1 MNLKM
6 KKLFISAA
14 VLVTS
19 LTAAA
24 QEAFSAYSPYS
35 LFGIGQI
42 ESVGDQNT
50 AAMGGIGLGLRDP
63 GLINLLNPAA
73 VTAREKDA
81 FMVDFGVKQS
91 NMLFAGAD
99 AEGQLAKSAKNL
111 FNIDHVVASFP
122 IYNHSAF
129 KVGIMPYSNSGYA
142 FTFHEYKD
150 EVLAT
155 LGDVQDFRTGQG
167 GIHQVFAGAGVTL
180 FDRLSLGAD
189 GIFYIGTIKRS
200 TSTNFNTNE
209 YQRTASRSWTVVP
222 RGFSA
227 KLGLQYEQPL
237 GERTSLTVGATYKVG
252 SKLKGSYTDVAYA
265 TGGNYTDTTLTNS
278 YSVEYKIP
286 QEIAVGFTIRRTDS
300 WMFGFDY
307 TRQDWTK
314 SVFDPTPGVNFSTGV
329 AQSFNAGLEFI
340 PNRYDVRYYFRT
352 VTYRLGAYHKTQ
364 YIMIDGHQ
372 VTTNGITLGFALP
385 VYNRRT
391 SVSFAVDLGQT
402 SLAGAASITTPGN
415 VRERYV
421 KFSMG
426 LNLYDLWFQKVLY
439 N

>member
-6 KKLFISAA
+6 KKLLIYAA
-14 VLVTS
+14 VLLLS
-19 LTAAA
+19 LPATA

-50 AAMGGIGLGLRDP
+50 AAMGGIGVGLRDP

-73 VTAREKDA
+73 VTAREENA

-91 NMLFAGAD
+91 NLIFAGAD
-99 AEGQLAKSAKNL
+99 AEGNLARSAKNL

-122 IYNHSAF
+122 IYKHSAF
-129 KVGIMPYSNSGYA
+129 KVGIMPYSNTGYA

-150 EVLAT
+150 EVLAN
-155 LGDVQDFRTGQG
+155 LGDVQYFRSGQG
-167 GIHQVFAGAGVTL
+167 GINQLFAGAGVTL

-200 TSTNFNTNE
+200 TSTYFNTNDN
-209 YQRTASRSWTVVP
+209 QRTATRTWKTVP

-237 GERTSLTVGATYKVG
+237 GQNLSLTVGATYKLG
-252 SKLKGSYTDVAYA
+252 TTLKGDYSDVAFA
-265 TGGNYTDTTLTNS
+265 SGGNYTDTTINNS
-278 YSVEYKIP
+278 YTVKYSVP
-286 QEIAVGFTIRRTDS
+286 QEISAGFSLRKSDS

-314 SVFDPTPGVNFSTGV
+314 SVFDPTPGVNFSPGV
-329 AQSFNAGLEFI
+329 AQSFNAGFEYI
-340 PNRYDVRYYFRT
+340 PNRYDVRYYLRT

-364 YIMIDGHQ
+364 YITIDGHQ

-385 VYNRRT
+385 VYNRRS
-391 SVSFAVDLGQT
+391 SVSFAVDVGES
-402 SLAGAASITTPGN
+402 SLAGVKSLTTPGN

-421 KFSMG
+421 KLTMG

>member
-1 MNLKM
+1 MNPKM
-6 KKLFISAA
+6 KKLLIYAA
-14 VLVTS
+14 VLLLS
-19 LTAAA
+19 LPATA

-50 AAMGGIGLGLRDP
+50 AAMGGIGVGLRDP

-73 VTAREKDA
+73 VTAREENA

-91 NMLFAGAD
+91 NLIFAGAD
-99 AEGQLAKSAKNL
+99 AEGNLARSAKNL

-122 IYNHSAF
+122 IYKHSAF
-129 KVGIMPYSNSGYA
+129 KVGIMPYSNTGYA

-150 EVLAT
+150 EVLAN
-155 LGDVQDFRTGQG
+155 LGDVQYFRSGQG
-167 GIHQVFAGAGVTL
+167 GINQLFAGAGVTL

-200 TSTNFNTNE
+200 TSTYFNTNDN
-209 YQRTASRSWTVVP
+209 QRTATRTWKTVP

-237 GERTSLTVGATYKVG
+237 GQNLSLTVGATYKLG
-252 SKLKGSYTDVAYA
+252 TTLKGDYSDVAFA
-265 TGGNYTDTTLTNS
+265 SGGNYTDTTINNS
-278 YSVEYKIP
+278 YTVKYSVP
-286 QEIAVGFTIRRTDS
+286 QEISAGFSLRKSDS

-314 SVFDPTPGVNFSTGV
+314 SVFDSTPGVNFSPGV
-329 AQSFNAGLEFI
+329 AQSFNAGFEYI
-340 PNRYDVRYYFRT
+340 PNRYDVRYYLRT

-364 YIMIDGHQ
+364 YITIDGHQ

-385 VYNRRT
+385 VYNRRS
-391 SVSFAVDLGQT
+391 SVSFAVDVGES
-402 SLAGAASITTPGN
+402 SLAGVKSLTTPGN

-421 KFSMG
+421 KLTMG

>member
-6 KKLFISAA
+6 KKLLIYAA
-14 VLVTS
+14 VLLLS
-19 LTAAA
+19 LPATA

-50 AAMGGIGLGLRDP
+50 AAMGGIGVGLRDP

-73 VTAREKDA
+73 VTAREENA

-91 NMLFAGAD
+91 NLIFAGAD
-99 AEGQLAKSAKNL
+99 AEGNLARSAKNL

-122 IYNHSAF
+122 IYKHSAF
-129 KVGIMPYSNSGYA
+129 KVGIMPYSNTGYA

-150 EVLAT
+150 EVLAN
-155 LGDVQDFRTGQG
+155 LGDVQYFRSGQG
-167 GIHQVFAGAGVTL
+167 GINQLFAGAGVTL

-200 TSTNFNTNE
+200 TSTYFNTNDN
-209 YQRTASRSWTVVP
+209 QRTATRTWKTVP

-237 GERTSLTVGATYKVG
+237 GQNLSLTVGATYKLG
-252 SKLKGSYTDVAYA
+252 STLKGDYSDVAFA
-265 TGGNYTDTTLTNS
+265 SGGNYTDTTINNS
-278 YSVEYKIP
+278 YTVKYSVP
-286 QEIAVGFTIRRTDS
+286 QEISAGFSLRKSDS

-314 SVFDPTPGVNFSTGV
+314 SVFDPTPGVNFSPGV
-329 AQSFNAGLEFI
+329 AQSFNAGFEYI
-340 PNRYDVRYYFRT
+340 PNRYDVRYYLRT

-364 YIMIDGHQ
+364 YITIDGHQ

-385 VYNRRT
+385 VYNRRS
-391 SVSFAVDLGQT
+391 SVSFAVDVGES
-402 SLAGAASITTPGN
+402 SLAGVKSLTTPGN

-421 KFSMG
+421 KLTMG